1 MDMNDLKQTL
11 IKLHANLEATENV
24 DPELKDI
31 LQVLDKDIQALLD
44 KDLADD
50 DSISGELVERS
61 QAISAKFAAEHP
73 QLEPVL
79 RELGQILNRMGI

>member
-1 MDMNDLKQTL
+1 M
-11 IKLHANLEATENV
+11 
-24 DPELKDI
+24 
-31 LQVLDKDIQALLD
+31 
-44 KDLADD
+44 
-50 DSISGELVERS
+50 ERS

>member
-1 MDMNDLKQTL
+1 MDTNDLKQTL
-11 IKLHANLEATENV
+11 IKLHAHLEAEQNV
-24 DPELKDI
+24 DPELKEI
-31 LQVLDKDIQALLD
+31 LQVLDKDIQAVLD
-44 KDLADD
+44 KDETD

-79 RELGQILNRMGI
+79 RELGQILNSMGI

>member
-1 MDMNDLKQTL
+1 MTTNNLKQTL
-11 IKLHANLEATENV
+11 IKLHANLEATENL
-24 DPELKDI
+24 DPELKEI
-31 LQVLDKDIQALLD
+31 LQVLDKDIQILLD
-44 KDLADD
+44 KDET
-50 DSISGELVERS
+50 DSSITNELVDRS

>member
-1 MDMNDLKQTL
+1 MSTNDLKQTL
-11 IKLHANLEATENV
+11 IKLHANLEAAENV
-24 DPELKDI
+24 DPELKEI

-44 KDLADD
+44 KDETD

-61 QAISAKFAAEHP
+61 QAISAQFAAEHP

-79 RELGQILNRMGI
+79 RELGQILHRMGI